1 MEPTPTLRDVVT
13 SFLDQKGWSYVEL
26 SDGSLMLTFDGQNG
40 RFRCR
45 LFVDEPRTA
54 VVYYSLFP
62 AMVPADRHGAVLEF
76 INRANLELVIGN
88 FEFDA
93 EQGQIRYRTSIDVE
107 GDRLT
112 HALLTHVVHAN
123 VLAMDR
129 YLPELAA
136 VTQGG
141 AGAEAATHPTDA

>member
-1 MEPTPTLRDVVT
+1 MEPSPALRDVVT
-13 SFLDQKGWSYVEL
+13 SFLDQKGWSYAEL
-26 SDGSLMLTFDGQNG
+26 SDGALMLTFDGQNG

-45 LFVDEPRTA
+45 VFVDEARA
-54 VVYYSLFP
+54 EVVYFSLFP
-62 AMVPADRHGAVLEF
+62 AQVPADQHRDVLEF
-76 INRANLELVIGN
+76 INRANLGLAIGN

-93 EQGQIRYRTSIDVE
+93 QQGQIRYRTSIDVE

-141 AGAEAATHPTDA
+141 TGAEGATPRTQA

>member
-1 MEPTPTLRDVVT
+1 MDSSPTLRDIVA
-13 SFLDQKGWSYVEL
+13 SFLEQKDWSYAEL
-26 SDGSLMLTFDGQNG
+26 SDGSLTLTYDGQSG

-45 LFVDEPRTA
+45 LFIDEARAA

-62 AMVPADRHGAVLEF
+62 AAVPTSRQQAVLEF
-76 INRANLELVIGN
+76 INRANLQVVIGN
-88 FEFDA
+88 FELDP
-93 EQGQIRYRTSIDVE
+93 EQRQVRFRSSIDVE

-129 YLPELAA
+129 YLPELTTL
-136 VTQGG
+136 VQGG
-141 AGAEAATHPTDA
+141 AGAEQAGPAGA

>member
-1 MEPTPTLRDVVT
+1 MATSAALRDVVT
-13 SFLDQKGWSYVEL
+13 SFLEQKDWSYAEL
-26 SDGSLMLTFDGQNG
+26 SDGSLMLSYDGQNG

-45 LFVDEPRTA
+45 LFVDEARSA

-62 AMVPADRHGAVLEF
+62 VPVPTGRHEAVLEF
-76 INRANLELVIGN
+76 INRANLGVVIGN

-93 EQGQIRYRTSIDVE
+93 AQRQIRYRTSIDVE

-129 YLPELAA
+129 YLPELTE
-136 VTQGG
+136 VSQGS
-141 AGAEAATHPTDA
+141 AGAQEPTPQEGA